1 MGKSKEVP
9 FLTHSVYRTFCR
21 HCLHVELYMCIE
33 CLHVGSVDELSAHI
47 ARCSLRWCAGMLRL
61 RRFCH
66 FVVNL
71 RYFDLF
77 IMIVICASSI
87 ALAAEDPVHEHSPR
101 NRILNGFDFVFTGV
115 FTVEMVLKASIIVI
129 TRNMGQSPT

>member
-1 MGKSKEVP
+1 MQGV
-9 FLTHSVYRTFCR
+9 LCCV
-21 HCLHVELYMCIE
+21 
-33 CLHVGSVDELSAHI
+33 
-47 ARCSLRWCAGMLRL
+47 RL

-87 ALAAEDPVHEHSPR
+87 ALAAEDPVHENSPR

-115 FTVEMVLKASIIVI
+115 FTVEMVLKVSVDAF
-129 TRNMGQSPT
+129 

>member
-1 MGKSKEVP
+1 MSVPCLIILWGPYACPWARASCQGKITKIV
-9 FLTHSVYRTFCR
+9 FRL
-21 HCLHVELYMCIE
+21 LYF
-33 CLHVGSVDELSAHI
+33 S
-47 ARCSLRWCAGMLRL
+47 L

-87 ALAAEDPVHEHSPR
+87 ALAAEDPVAENSTKNKILEH
-101 NRILNGFDFVFTGV
+101 FDYAFTGV
-115 FTVEMVLKASIIVI
+115 FTVEMVLKVS
-129 TRNMGQSPT
+129 

>member
-1 MGKSKEVP
+1 MHNQSLCVMKC
-9 FLTHSVYRTFCR
+9 F
-21 HCLHVELYMCIE
+21 
-33 CLHVGSVDELSAHI
+33 I
-47 ARCSLRWCAGMLRL
+47 ASLRYITLHLDRL

-87 ALAAEDPVHEHSPR
+87 ALAAEDPVHENSPS
-101 NRILNGFDFVFTGV
+101 NKILNYFDYVFTGV
-115 FTVEMVLKASIIVI
+115 FTVEMVLKVCLRHFKFFGLVI
-129 TRNMGQSPT
+129 RITIA